1 MEPILAVLSPKFDHL
16 TATWAQGGAI
26 MELLGPDWVG
36 LDPLGSGLDPLGSDL
51 DRLGSDLDRILARTW
66 AILDAN

>member
-26 MELLGPDWVG
+26 LAPLGPDWVG
-36 LDPLGSGLDPLGSDL
+36 LDPLGPGLDRLGSDL
-51 DRLGSDLDRILARTW
+51 DRLGSDLDRILVRTW